1 MTAEMAAAAA
11 AADGGRPD
19 VDRCHDEAGTATGS

>member
-1 MTAEMAAAAA
+1 MTAEMAAAA